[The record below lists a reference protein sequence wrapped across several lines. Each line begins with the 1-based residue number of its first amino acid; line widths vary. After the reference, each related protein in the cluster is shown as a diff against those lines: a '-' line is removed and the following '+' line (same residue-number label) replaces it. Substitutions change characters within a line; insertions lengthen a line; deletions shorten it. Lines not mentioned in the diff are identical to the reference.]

1 MRGSNCKALPWESFG
16 VLYRWLLKGGGHLLE
31 DFACGRSIILYR
43 GKQIHFCQL
52 FCGTA
57 MMIIIIIVYLSL
69 QINIKICGEYSET
82 MSIGIVEQQA
92 TFAICVCRLL
102 HFMTCQ
108 TRRCVIHTIFGKNN

>member
-1 MRGSNCKALPWESFG
+1 MRGSIGKALPG
-16 VLYRWLLKGGGHLLE
+16 KVLVFCIGGHLLE

-82 MSIGIVEQQA
+82 MSIGIVE
-92 TFAICVCRLL
+92 
-102 HFMTCQ
+102 H
-108 TRRCVIHTIFGKNN
+108 

>member
-1 MRGSNCKALPWESFG
+1 MKTLWSITEGGGGGTQGRVIYERFQLSGFAWESFG
-16 VLYRWLLKGGGHLLE
+16 VLYRWLLKGGGRLLE

-82 MSIGIVEQQA
+82 MSIGIVEQ
-92 TFAICVCRLL
+92 
-102 HFMTCQ
+102 
-108 TRRCVIHTIFGKNN
+108 

>member
-31 DFACGRSIILYR
+31 DFTSGRSIILYR

-82 MSIGIVEQQA
+82 MSIGIVE
-92 TFAICVCRLL
+92 
-102 HFMTCQ
+102 H
-108 TRRCVIHTIFGKNN
+108 